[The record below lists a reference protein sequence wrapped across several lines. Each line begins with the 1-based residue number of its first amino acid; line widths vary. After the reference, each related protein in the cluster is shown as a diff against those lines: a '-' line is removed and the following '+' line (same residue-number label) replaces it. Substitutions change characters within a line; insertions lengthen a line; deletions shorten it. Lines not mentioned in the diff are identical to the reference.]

1 MRKGTDAPDGK
12 FYHPTAVTVLD
23 SARVAVADS
32 VLGGA
37 PRIQVFY
44 WGDAVPTS
52 VPTTPRTFRDTLVQ
66 NFPNPFNPTT
76 TIAFSLAGRS
86 HVVLAIY
93 DVRGA
98 LVRTLVNETRTAGD
112 YRIEWDGRNNA
123 GSSVSS
129 GVYFYR
135 LVAGTFQS
143 TKKMVLLK

>member
-1 MRKGTDAPDGK
+1 M
-12 FYHPTAVTVLD
+12 
-23 SARVAVADS
+23 ADS
-32 VLGGA
+32 VLGGG

-52 VPTTPRTFRDTLVQ
+52 VPTTPKKFHDALVQ
-66 NFPNPFNPTT
+66 NFPNPFNPAT
-76 TIAFSLAGRS
+76 TIAFSLARRG

-123 GSSVSS
+123 GTSVSS

-135 LVAGTFQS
+135 LSASGFRS